1 MPKTK
6 KENTISINQLEK
18 YIDTFNI
25 PIQTVSFGDLQ
36 IEVKNTIGLIPTM
49 QLIKEVVEAC
59 FTTDDATKITA
70 YVPYY
75 KELIL
80 KKCLIEYYTNL
91 KLPSDL
97 KEIYKWFKTSDILD
111 CLDNINPKQYSEII
125 VSIDEMIEFRKQE
138 IIADKS
144 NDVLIEL
151 TNSVDTLTNSF
162 GFVFDNLNGVI
173 SAIGEQIKGA
183 NFSDLISKFLPM
195 GLNEDDDKEDYRPEI
210 SN

>member
-18 YIDTFNI
+18 YIDTFNT

-59 FTTDDATKITA
+59 FTTDDVTKITS

-91 KLPSDL
+91 ELPSNL
-97 KEIYKWFKTSDILD
+97 KEIYEWFKTSDILD

-125 VSIDEMIEFRKQE
+125 ISIDEMIEFRKQE

-144 NDVLIEL
+144 NDILIEL
-151 TNSVDTLTNSF
+151 TNSVNTLTNSF

-173 SAIGEQIKGA
+173 SAIGEQIKSA

-210 SN
+210 SI